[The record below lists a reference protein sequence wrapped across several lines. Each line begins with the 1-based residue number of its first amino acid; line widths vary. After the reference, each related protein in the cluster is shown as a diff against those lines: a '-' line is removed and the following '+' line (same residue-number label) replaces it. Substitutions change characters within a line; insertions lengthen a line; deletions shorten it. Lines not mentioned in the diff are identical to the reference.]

1 MLAWDDAALEG
12 ELADAAGRLREAAA
26 GESPNFL
33 AWAHYG
39 LARAAI
45 LRGDAREAAEQAARA
60 VELAEGSRER
70 GADWRARH
78 VLATALESQG
88 KASYA
93 AAEPGRA
100 ARWVEAL
107 AAKLPPDL
115 RPAFEELPLVREVLR
130 ARARLSS

>member
-1 MLAWDDAALEG
+1 MN
-12 ELADAAGRLREAAA
+12 AA

-45 LRGDAREAAEQAARA
+45 LRGDARETAEQAARA
-60 VELAEGSRER
+60 IELAEESRER
-70 GADWRARH
+70 GAEWRARH

-88 KASYA
+88 NVSD
-93 AAEPGRA
+93 AAEEARRA